1 MINKHTIITL
11 FFLVSFGCENP
22 NSEDNEEEEI
32 VVLDIVSSD
41 VNEEPYYYNFHE
53 NLNDSTDW
61 QLMYHNQ
68 EIAGTG
74 YSMPNIS
81 LDSTKVMFA
90 VDSVMVFDDIIDSPS
105 MSSFMNS
112 VSDLNYLG
120 KYEILSYDMTVHKV
134 STSNLVYF
142 IYDINSHQVFKLFF
156 NDYSAGVISFKYA
169 ELHSNNIHNHD

>member
-11 FFLVSFGCENP
+11 FFLISFGCENP
-22 NSEDNEEEEI
+22 NGEDNEEEEI

-68 EIAGTG
+68 EIVGTG

-112 VSDLNYLG
+112 VSDLN
-120 KYEILSYDMTVHKV
+120 
-134 STSNLVYF
+134 
-142 IYDINSHQVFKLFF
+142 SHQVFKLFF